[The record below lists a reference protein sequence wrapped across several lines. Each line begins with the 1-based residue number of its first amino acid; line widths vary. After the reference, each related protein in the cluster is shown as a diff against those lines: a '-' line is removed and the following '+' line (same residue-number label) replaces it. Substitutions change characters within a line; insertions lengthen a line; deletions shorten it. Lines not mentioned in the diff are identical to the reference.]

1 MPCPPLPAI
10 PEFFLDDDP
19 DEADAALA
27 EQTDDACSP
36 TASSAPVPTPGST
49 MSATEQLA
57 SLRQRLAAYKTGQTP
72 IQPVQSGCAEGASK
86 GSTGCKRRTQ
96 LMKKLHTLHRLAWAR
111 RQEGPT
117 LQKLLDASP
126 ELKAANLTSRTD
138 AVSEHYSKS
147 RWEHVA
153 SAMPLTHKVKRSP
166 KRPLFLSL
174 VLHSMPVKQGEVFRG
189 YSSSS
194 SALRLPAP
202 VGCNTHRSLSS
213 VWPFVLSTQELCKRL
228 AQHSDGLSTPPNS
241 PGFSFSL
248 GEMSE

>member
-1 MPCPPLPAI
+1 M
-10 PEFFLDDDP
+10 
-19 DEADAALA
+19 
-27 EQTDDACSP
+27 
-36 TASSAPVPTPGST
+36 
-49 MSATEQLA
+49 
-57 SLRQRLAAYKTGQTP
+57 
-72 IQPVQSGCAEGASK
+72 
-86 GSTGCKRRTQ
+86 
-96 LMKKLHTLHRLAWAR
+96 MKKLHTLHRLAWAR

-153 SAMPLTHKVKRSP
+153 SAKPLTHKVKRSP

-174 VLHSMPVKQGEVFRG
+174 VLHSMPAKQGEVSRG

-202 VGCNTHRSLSS
+202 VAYDTHRSHPSSVGLSS
-213 VWPFVLSTQELCKRL
+213 CLRRSCASSWHSTATGSAHLPTRPASRSLLGRCLSRIALHRRMAGEWRQEE
-228 AQHSDGLSTPPNS
+228 AGLLPSRNSWQSSTAWTELS
-241 PGFSFSL
+241 
-248 GEMSE
+248 